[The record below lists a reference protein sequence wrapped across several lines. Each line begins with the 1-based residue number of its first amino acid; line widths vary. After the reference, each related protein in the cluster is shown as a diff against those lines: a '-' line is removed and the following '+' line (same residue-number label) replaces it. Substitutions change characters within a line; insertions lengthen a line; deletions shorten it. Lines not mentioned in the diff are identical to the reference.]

1 MPVHP
6 QAQLFLDQ
14 AAGQPA
20 PNELGVA
27 DARAMMDGFNAL
39 AGESPEVASIQDR
52 DIPGPAGPLSIRV
65 YRPAGTDRGDRPPV
79 TIYYHAGGFV
89 MGSLDSHD
97 TMCRILANRA
107 QCAIVAVDY
116 RRAPEHTFPA
126 AVEDAF
132 AVLRWVAEH
141 GDDIGV
147 DRTRLAVAGD
157 SVGGGLATIVS
168 ILARDAGGP
177 DLRLQ
182 VMVYPD
188 VDWFFDSPS
197 WTEYDHDY
205 FVTSETARWFRELY
219 FNAPDEW
226 GDWRASPLRCPDLS
240 GLPPALL
247 IYPEYNVARSDMEA
261 YGERLRDAGVPTTV
275 SMYEGMLMGWWC
287 MGSFIDAADDAIEEV
302 TRALSAALGTEGLG
316 AGAPATSAP

>member
-6 QAQLFLDQ
+6 QAQMFLDQ

-20 PNELGVA
+20 PNEMPVA
-27 DARAMMDGFNAL
+27 DARAMMDGFNML
-39 AGESPEVASIQDR
+39 AGEPPEVASIENR
-52 DIPGPAGPLSIRV
+52 DIPGPAGALAIRV
-65 YRPAGTDRGDRPPV
+65 YRPIGAGDGDRPPV
-79 TIYYHAGGFV
+79 TVYYHAGGFV

-107 QCAIVAVDY
+107 QCGIVAVDY
-116 RRAPEHTFPA
+116 RRSPEHTFPA

-132 AVLRWVAEH
+132 AALRWVADH
-141 GDDIGV
+141 GDEIGV
-147 DRTRLAVAGD
+147 DASRLAVAGD

-177 DLRLQ
+177 SLRLQ

-188 VDWFFDSPS
+188 VDWAFESPS

-205 FVTSETARWFRELY
+205 FVTTETARWFRELY
-219 FNAPDEW
+219 FTSPDEW

-240 GLPPALL
+240 SLPPALL
-247 IYPEYNVARSDMEA
+247 IYPEYTVARSDMEA
-261 YGERLRDAGVPTTV
+261 YAQRLRDAGVPTSVT
-275 SMYEGMLMGWWC
+275 MYEGMLMGWWC
-287 MGSFIDAADDAIEEV
+287 MGSFIDAAHDAIDEV
-302 TRALSAALGTEGLG
+302 TGALRDALG
-316 AGAPATSAP
+316 AGAPAASAP